1 MDLQCSRLLSW
12 GCEVKMDF
20 LVLVIDVYIGD
31 IAGSFHF
38 YQEPGGKKKLF
49 NLYTYCVLFMGQ

>member
-1 MDLQCSRLLSW
+1 
-12 GCEVKMDF
+12 MDF

-31 IAGSFHF
+31 IARSFHF

-49 NLYTYCVLFMGQ
+49 NLFYTLRPFYGTIVQSRSERGI